1 MFECVSPPDA
11 VMWPA
16 ARSITCSDSPT
27 LLQTNMLSWAGRW
40 TLVLEKVPSE
50 AS

>member
-16 ARSITCSDSPT
+16 ARSITCSDS
-27 LLQTNMLSWAGRW
+27 TNSAADQHAELGW
-40 TLVLEKVPSE
+40 TVDTS
-50 AS
+50 A